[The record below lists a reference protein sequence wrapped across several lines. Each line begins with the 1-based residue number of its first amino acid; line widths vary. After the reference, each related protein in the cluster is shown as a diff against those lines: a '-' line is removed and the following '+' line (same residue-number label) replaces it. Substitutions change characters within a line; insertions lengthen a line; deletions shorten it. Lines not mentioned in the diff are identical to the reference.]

1 MTLDL
6 NDEQCKIFVGG
17 LSWDTTDEK
26 LKDFFSQFGHV
37 INACVMKNPETGR
50 SRGFGFVSFQEPESV
65 QNVLSAG
72 PQILDGRTIDPKSCN
87 SKNAHKD
94 KQEAKLKEFPK
105 VFLGGLPPDVNET
118 SLRSHFSKYG
128 RVIEVVIMYNQE
140 KKSRGNGFRGFG
152 FLSFENEDSV
162 SALVSEHFVNINGKK
177 VEVKRAEPRN
187 GKLDSSRAS
196 SSLDLLTSM
205 LPTSTVHDVSPL
217 SGQCWS
223 LSTSN
228 NGAAVVAA
236 AASSTSTSPT
246 GSTATRPPPPPP
258 PPQQAS
264 NFVQTA
270 FMAPSPFCLP
280 PSVISPMC
288 VASAPW
294 TSLSTPMP
302 PAPWPCPNVPS
313 NFWTV
318 PSIPGMYC
326 SLL

>member
-37 INACVMKNPETGR
+37 INACVMKNLETGR
-50 SRGFGFVSFQEPESV
+50 SRGFGFVSFQDTESV
-65 QNVLSAG
+65 HNVLSAG

-118 SLRSHFSKYG
+118 SLRTHFSKYG

-152 FLSFENEDSV
+152 FLSFESEDSV
-162 SALVSEHFVNINGKK
+162 NLLVSEHFVNINGKK

-187 GKLDSSRAS
+187 GKLDTTTRANAS
-196 SSLDLLTSM
+196 IDLLTSI
-205 LPTSTVHDVSPL
+205 LPTSTVHDAATAAL
-217 SGQCWS
+217 TGQCWS
-223 LSTSN
+223 IATTNNVTSST
-228 NGAAVVAA
+228 
-236 AASSTSTSPT
+236 TSTS
-246 GSTATRPPPPPP
+246 STVAPRPPAPPSG
-258 PPQQAS
+258 AS

-294 TSLSTPMP
+294 TSLSSPIPGAT
-302 PAPWPCPNVPS
+302 WPCPNVAS
-313 NFWTV
+313 NFWPI
-318 PSIPGMYC
+318 PSIPG
-326 SLL
+326 LLFILLSSFVSS